1 MVSKKILISRNLSSR
16 MDDGFQVSRSELEEK
31 EKIGEKREK
40 EGRKEERS
48 MHKKK
53 GLRIGVSRIL
63 HNSFG

>member
-1 MVSKKILISRNLSSR
+1 